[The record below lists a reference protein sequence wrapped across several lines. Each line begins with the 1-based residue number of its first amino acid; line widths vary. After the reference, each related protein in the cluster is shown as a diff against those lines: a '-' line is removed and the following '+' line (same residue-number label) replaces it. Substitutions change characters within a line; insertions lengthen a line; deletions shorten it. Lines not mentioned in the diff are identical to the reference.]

1 MRGLR
6 GGSWGNLE
14 IGLRSSFRTGL
25 DPSDESN
32 AVGFRVA
39 SVPEPTSL
47 LLTMLAG
54 GVMLARRKR

>member
-1 MRGLR
+1 VR
-6 GGSWGNLE
+6 GGSFDGGEN
-14 IGLRSSFRTGL
+14 GLRASYRLIF
-25 DPSDESN
+25 DPESEGN
-32 AVGFRVA
+32 SIGFRVA